1 MLLLCA
7 GRVKLNTMELFVTI
21 TVKVKNMQ
29 VEEKVN
35 IGDFVVLKEG
45 GTVYQFQGYGHDTI
59 YVKDLETGEEKELS
73 WW

>member
-1 MLLLCA
+1 MD
-7 GRVKLNTMELFVTI
+7 KLNTTPPFVTT

-29 VEEKVN
+29 VEEKIN

-45 GTVYQFQGYGHDTI
+45 GTVYQFQGYGYDTI
-59 YVKDLETGEEKELS
+59 YVKDIATGEEKELS

>member
-1 MLLLCA
+1 MD
-7 GRVKLNTMELFVTI
+7 KLNTTVTT

-29 VEEKVN
+29 VEEKIN

-45 GTVYQFQGYGHDTI
+45 GAVYQFQGYGYDTI
-59 YVKDLETGEEKELS
+59 YVKDIATGEEKELS

>member
-1 MLLLCA
+1 
-7 GRVKLNTMELFVTI
+7 MELFVTT

-29 VEEKVN
+29 VEEKIN

-45 GTVYQFQGYGHDTI
+45 GMVYQFQGYGYDTI
-59 YVKDLETGEEKELS
+59 YVKDIATGEEKELS